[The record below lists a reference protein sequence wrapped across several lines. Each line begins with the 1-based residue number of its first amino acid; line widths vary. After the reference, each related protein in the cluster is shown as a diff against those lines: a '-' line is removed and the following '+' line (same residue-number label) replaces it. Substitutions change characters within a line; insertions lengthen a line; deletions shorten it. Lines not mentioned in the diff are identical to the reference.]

1 MDAIFVEKNTESKRL
16 CEQTRPTDDYYFTEH
31 MNATEP
37 LNGINQLNDGNH
49 ILNSNN
55 RSKQIDSGDFD
66 NDRGKNLTN
75 LKKRY
80 RRKIPIKII
89 EFLNEAIY
97 FYYDGRQTCKF
108 KKIQSKIKFTKKDA
122 QELFKQTIKDYLKR
136 NLSKKYKKK
145 ILPSRKHLGALSRL
159 EKVDFFQRIFKLTL
173 LDFCVYFNSNEKDF
187 LIRKCKFQ
195 GNSHYEQIINNINVE
210 LEEKLSNNGT
220 DILKSYGFKNINID
234 IETLSEHSEI

>member
-1 MDAIFVEKNTESKRL
+1 MDPIFVEKNTDSKRL

-31 MNATEP
+31 INATEP

-49 ILNSNN
+49 ILNSDIK
-55 RSKQIDSGDFD
+55 SEQIDSGDFG

-80 RRKIPIKII
+80 RRKIPKKII
-89 EFLNEAIY
+89 EFLNKAIY
-97 FYYDGRQTCKF
+97 FYYNWRQRRKF

-122 QELFKQTIKDYLKR
+122 QELFKQTIQKYLKR

-145 ILPSRKHLGALSRL
+145 LSSKTHLGALSRL

-173 LDFCVYFNSNEKDF
+173 LDFCVYFNSNEKEF

-195 GNSHYEQIINNINVE
+195 GNSHYEQIINKINVK
-210 LEEKLSNNGT
+210 LEEELSNNGT

-234 IETLSEHSEI
+234 IETLSDHSEI